1 MSRNFYK
8 GVPVSLEERF
18 TWVEGIIAVGGY
30 ATYLILLFGRAGGDL
45 AATAYVDLMLWTI
58 GGAIAAG
65 ILGGIA
71 VSIATRSQAKDARD
85 REIYRR
91 GEAVGM
97 SFVVIGAL
105 GALVMS
111 WLAIDHFWIANA
123 LYLCFVLSGILA
135 FAAKSTMYRRGLPT
149 W

>member
-8 GVPVSLEERF
+8 GDTVSLEERF

-30 ATYLILLFGRAGGDL
+30 SIYLILLLGRAGGDL
-45 AATAYVDLMLWTI
+45 AATPYVDLMLWTI
-58 GGAIAAG
+58 GGAIVAG
-65 ILGGIA
+65 ILGGIL
-71 VSIATRSQAKDARD
+71 VSIITRSHAKDARD
-85 REIYRR
+85 RQIYRR

-105 GALVMS
+105 GAMVLS
-111 WLAIDHFWIANA
+111 WLEVDHFWIANA
-123 LYLCFVLSGILA
+123 LYLCFVLSGILG
-135 FAAKSTMYRRGLPT
+135 FIAKSVMYRRGLPT